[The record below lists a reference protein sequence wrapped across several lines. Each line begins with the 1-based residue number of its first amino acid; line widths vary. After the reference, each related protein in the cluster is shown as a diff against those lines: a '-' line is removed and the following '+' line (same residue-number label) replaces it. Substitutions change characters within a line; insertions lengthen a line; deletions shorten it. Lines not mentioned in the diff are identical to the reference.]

1 MDLTKLTTESRN
13 LDTLDIDRVS
23 TLEMMRMLNREDM
36 KVPVAVAKSL
46 ERIAEAV
53 DAASDAIKSGGR
65 LVYTGAG
72 TSGRLGILDAS
83 ECPPTFGTDPNL
95 VVGIIAGGKE
105 AILKAVEGAEDD
117 FAGGA
122 RDLISIGF
130 TKKDILVGIAA
141 SGRTPYVLGALEH
154 AKKLG
159 AVTVSVSCNRGSAM
173 AAAADIPIVAEV
185 GPEAITGSTRLKA
198 GTAQKLILNMITTG
212 TMVKLGKV
220 YSNIMVDVSAT
231 NEKLVERRK
240 NIVMQATGA
249 DPDEAARLIGL
260 SGGNP
265 KLAILIKLT
274 GLGRDEA
281 SLLLEKN
288 SGYILKALDATDKQ
302 IREE

>member
-36 KVPVAVAKSL
+36 KVPLAVAKSL
-46 ERIAEAV
+46 DRIAEAV
-53 DAASDAIKSGGR
+53 DAAAAAIASGGR
-65 LVYTGAG
+65 LIYIGAG

-83 ECPPTFGTDPNL
+83 ECPPTFGTDPGM

-105 AILKAVEGAEDD
+105 AILAAVEGAEDD

-122 RDLISIGF
+122 SDLVSAGF
-130 TKKDILVGIAA
+130 TKSDVLVGIAA
-141 SGRTPYVLGALEH
+141 SGRTPYVLGAIDH
-154 AKKLG
+154 AKKTG
-159 AVTVSVSCNRGSAM
+159 AVTVSISCNPGSAM
-173 AAAADIPIVAEV
+173 AQAADIPIVAEV

-220 YSNIMVDVSAT
+220 YSNLMVDVSAT

-249 DPDEAARLIGL
+249 DADEASKLIEL
-260 SGGNP
+260 SLGNP

-274 GLGRDEA
+274 GLGKDEA
-281 SLLLEKN
+281 SRLLDKN
-288 SGYILKALDATDKQ
+288 SGYILRALDAAENKL
-302 IREE
+302 REE

>member
-198 GTAQKLILNMITTG
+198 GTAQKTHTQHDH
-212 TMVKLGKV
+212 
-220 YSNIMVDVSAT
+220 Y
-231 NEKLVERRK
+231 
-240 NIVMQATGA
+240 
-249 DPDEAARLIGL
+249 
-260 SGGNP
+260 GNH
-265 KLAILIKLT
+265 
-274 GLGRDEA
+274 G
-281 SLLLEKN
+281 
-288 SGYILKALDATDKQ
+288 
-302 IREE
+302 

>member
-220 YSNIMVDVSAT
+220 YSNLMVDVSAT

>member
-13 LDTLDIDRVS
+13 LDTLEIDRVS

-46 ERIAEAV
+46 DRIAEAV
-53 DAASDAIKSGGR
+53 DAAANALRSGGR
-65 LVYTGAG
+65 LIYTGAG

-83 ECPPTFGTDPNL
+83 ECPPTFGTDPGM
-95 VVGIIAGGKE
+95 VVGIIAGGQE
-105 AILKAVEGAEDD
+105 AIFRAVEGAEDD
-117 FAGGA
+117 YAAGA
-122 RDLISIGF
+122 NDLISARF
-130 TKKDILVGIAA
+130 TKEDILVGIAA
-141 SGRTPYVLGALEH
+141 SGRTPYVLGALDH

-159 AVTVSVSCNRGSAM
+159 AVTVSVSCNPGSEM
-173 AAAADIPIVAEV
+173 AEAADIPIVAEV

-220 YSNIMVDVSAT
+220 YSNLMVDVSAT

-249 DPDEAARLIGL
+249 EPDEAARLIEL
-260 SGGNP
+260 SEGNP

-288 SGYILKALDATDKQ
+288 SGYILKALDATHKKV
-302 IREE
+302 REE

>member
-23 TLEMMRMLNREDM
+23 TVEMMRMLNSEDM
-36 KVPVAVAKSL
+36 KVPGAVAKSL
-46 ERIAEAV
+46 DRIAEAV
-53 DAASDAIKSGGR
+53 DAAAKALSTGGR
-65 LVYTGAG
+65 LIYIGAG

-83 ECPPTFGTDPNL
+83 ECPPTFGTDPGM
-95 VVGIIAGGKE
+95 VIGIIAGGRE
-105 AILKAVEGAEDD
+105 AILAAVEGAEDD

-122 RDLISIGF
+122 RDLVSAGF
-130 TKKDILVGIAA
+130 TKNDILVGIAA
-141 SGRTPYVLGALEH
+141 SGRTPYVLGAIDH
-154 AKKLG
+154 AKKTG
-159 AVTVSVSCNRGSAM
+159 AVTVSVSCNPGSEM
-173 AAAADIPIVAEV
+173 AQVADIPIVAEV

-220 YSNIMVDVSAT
+220 YSNLMVDVSAT

-249 DPDEAARLIGL
+249 DSDEASKLIEL
-260 SGGNP
+260 SEGNP

-274 GLGRDEA
+274 GLDRDEA
-281 SLLLEKN
+281 SSLLEKS
-288 SGYILKALDATDKQ
+288 SGYILKAIDATDKKV
-302 IREE
+302 REE